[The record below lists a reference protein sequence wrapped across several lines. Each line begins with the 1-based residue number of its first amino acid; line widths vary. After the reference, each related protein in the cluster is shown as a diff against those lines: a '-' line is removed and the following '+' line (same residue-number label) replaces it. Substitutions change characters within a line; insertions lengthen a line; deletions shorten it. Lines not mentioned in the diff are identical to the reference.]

1 MRDGAATP
9 SPPVRGLGATS
20 SPAWSAKSV
29 PAFQNRLRPGDLSW
43 NLIWYVAAL
52 GPMPLASPLNP
63 PAAMISDSQTRRR
76 GCRCRRSAA
85 DVLSLT
91 THADSPRRF
100 FHITDDP
107 RNSHARPLYTSLL
120 FPASDHLA
128 GRRTYRTPRLPQPI
142 ERRPYLVTRR
152 ATLATPSEYPWL
164 RHQLPS
170 VTSSVTAKRKQR
182 CQRRTHVLPRR
193 CCNNCTDAVSLRA
206 CGTGSMHRPMSG
218 RPSVCLSQHG
228 PTRKPGGH
236 RTPERNWHQ

>member
-1 MRDGAATP
+1 MVNPALPDPLVGQEGGTLSPFPTPSASRPSAPRTPLLRRLGFDARHERGCRGFRDGADTP

-20 SPAWSAKSV
+20 SPAWSAKSF

-107 RNSHARPLYTSLL
+107 RNSHDRPLSIY
-120 FPASDHLA
+120 
-128 GRRTYRTPRLPQPI
+128 
-142 ERRPYLVTRR
+142 
-152 ATLATPSEYPWL
+152 
-164 RHQLPS
+164 
-170 VTSSVTAKRKQR
+170 
-182 CQRRTHVLPRR
+182 
-193 CCNNCTDAVSLRA
+193 
-206 CGTGSMHRPMSG
+206 
-218 RPSVCLSQHG
+218 
-228 PTRKPGGH
+228 
-236 RTPERNWHQ
+236 